1 MLQKLGSIN
10 KLAPH
15 LFVKGM
21 VFFIYFFFNLT
32 GLHAQVL
39 KDIRWSLSLEPQ
51 QVFIY
56 AHDEQV
62 DNYKG
67 SGGTAVAFHINR
79 LRSDPNA
86 VNYAGLRYNSGFGF
100 QFVAFDSV
108 SLGNSLNLSY
118 FIEPLL
124 VDKEFFQWRMKFAGG
139 INFASKPYD
148 KVSNN
153 TNRAYSLPINGYL
166 GLGTSLYFKL
176 SQKSW
181 LFANATYSH
190 FSNGNTKNPNLG
202 LNFPHLGIGLD
213 YTLTQNQ
220 KPIGKTLFYK
230 ERWRYDIGFFGTNKS
245 FPFYPDERFWA
256 YGVLGQIS
264 YRSGNLHAWTL
275 GAELFKDNSIQ
286 IAIDSNDEITNK
298 DISTNLGGVLI
309 GHEFLFNRFIFS
321 QQLGY
326 YIFNEL
332 PKESNFVGTFYH
344 RWGFNY
350 KLSRHVML
358 GLNLNANL
366 QKAYL
371 IDLRLVF
378 SVFN

>member
-1 MLQKLGSIN
+1 M
-10 KLAPH
+10 LAPH
-15 LFVKGM
+15 LLVKWM
-21 VFFIYFFFNLT
+21 VFILYFFFYLT
-32 GLHAQVL
+32 RLPAQDL
-39 KDIRWSLSLEPQ
+39 KDIQRSISLEPQ
-51 QVFIY
+51 QVFIF

-67 SGGTAVAFHINR
+67 SGGTAITFNINR
-79 LRSDPNA
+79 LRSDPSA
-86 VNYAGLRYNSGFGF
+86 VGYAGLRYNSGFGF
-100 QFVAFDSV
+100 QFVAFDSA
-108 SLGNSLNLSY
+108 SLGNALNLSY
-118 FIEPLL
+118 FMEPLL
-124 VDKEFFQWRMKFAGG
+124 LDKEFFQWRMKFAGG
-139 INFASKPYD
+139 FNFASNPYD

-153 TNRAYSLPINGYL
+153 TNKAYSLPINGYL
-166 GLGTSLYFKL
+166 GLGTSLYFKI
-176 SQKSW
+176 SPRSW

-202 LNFPHLGIGLD
+202 LNYPHVGIGLD
-213 YTLTQNQ
+213 YKIKQNQ
-220 KPIGKTLFYK
+220 KPMGNTLFYK

-256 YGVLGQIS
+256 YGAMIQTS

-286 IAIDSNDEITNK
+286 IAIDSNDEITDKNL
-298 DISTNLGGVLI
+298 STNLGGVLI
-309 GHEFLFNRFIFS
+309 GHEFLFNRCIFS

-326 YIFNEL
+326 YIFNDL
-332 PKESNFVGTFYH
+332 PEESNYVGTFYH

-350 KLSRHVML
+350 KLSRHIML

-378 SVFN
+378 SFYK